1 MNYPDKELTREEIVP
16 DGPMVTIHPIT
27 PTPFRHVRVG
37 AGVRIAEPG
46 LEYTGCFGQV
56 QRIDKDYIWVR
67 TDLRFGLDYY
77 PIVPVQ
83 HDVGVKVL

>member
-1 MNYPDKELTREEIVP
+1 
-16 DGPMVTIHPIT
+16 MVTIYPIA
-27 PTPFRHVRVG
+27 PTPLRHVHTG
-37 AGVRIAEPG
+37 DLVRIAELG
-46 LEYTGCFGQV
+46 LEYTGCCGHV
-56 QRIDKDYIWVR
+56 TRIDEGFIWVR